1 MDDFI
6 NRPDEKPVK
15 IVVASG
21 KGGTGKTIVAVNM
34 AVSCGVPVVLADC
47 DAEAPNAHLFFR
59 RGRIDIENSCHDE
72 FFDSVEE
79 FSVSVPEFNNALCN
93 GCGFCKTV
101 CKFNAIT
108 IISGKPL
115 FFPELCHSCEACYRV
130 CSMGAIT
137 AADKMVGKIRRKK
150 INGEIALV
158 DGILNVSEAK
168 SPPLI
173 KKIIK
178 KYSGPAVTIID
189 APPGTSCPMVAA
201 SYSADYV
208 ILVTE
213 PTPFGLSDLKLA
225 VSAMRE
231 LKVRFGVV
239 INKYD
244 GDFGEVKTWCESEK
258 IDIIGIIPFD
268 LKAAQVYSGGGIIA
282 DELPHMRGLFS
293 SLFERAVSE
302 AVK

>member
-1 MDDFI
+1 MDDVL
-6 NRPDEKPVK
+6 NRPAEKPVK

-21 KGGTGKTIVAVNM
+21 KGGTGKTSVAVNM

-108 IISGKPL
+108 MILGKPL
-115 FFPELCHSCEACYRV
+115 FFAELCHSCEACFRV

-137 AADKMVGKIRRKK
+137 AADKMAGKIRRKK

-173 KKIIK
+173 KKVIK

-225 VSAMRE
+225 VNAMRE
-231 LKVRFGVV
+231 LKVSFGVV

-244 GDFGEVKTWCESEK
+244 GDFGEVKTWCEREK

-268 LKAAQVYSGGGIIA
+268 LKIAQVYSGGGIIA
-282 DELPHMRGLFS
+282 DELPHTRGLFS
-293 SLFERAVSE
+293 KLFERAVSE
-302 AVK
+302 ALK

>member
-1 MDDFI
+1 MDDVL
-6 NRPDEKPVK
+6 NRPAEKPVK

-21 KGGTGKTIVAVNM
+21 KGGTGKTSVAVNM
-34 AVSCGVPVVLADC
+34 AVSCGVPVVLLDC

-59 RGRIDIENSCHDE
+59 RGRIDIESACHDE

-79 FSVSVPEFNNALCN
+79 FSVSVPEFNNTLCN

-108 IISGKPL
+108 MILAKPL
-115 FFPELCHSCEACYRV
+115 FFAELCHSCEACYRV
-130 CSMGAIT
+130 CSMGVIT
-137 AADKMVGKIRRKK
+137 AANKMVGKIRRKK
-150 INGEIALV
+150 INGELDLV

-178 KYSGPAVTIID
+178 KYSGHAVTIID

-201 SYSADYV
+201 AYSADYV

-225 VSAMRE
+225 VNAMRE

-244 GDFGEVKTWCESEK
+244 GDFGEVKTWCEREK
-258 IDIIGIIPFD
+258 IDIIGIIPFE
-268 LKAAQVYSGGGIIA
+268 LKIAQVYSGGGIIA
-282 DELPHMRGLFS
+282 DELPHTRALFS
-293 SLFERAVSE
+293 KLFERAVSE
-302 AVK
+302 ALK